1 MLADH
6 VDEPVLLLG
15 SRLGF
20 TGNAVD
26 GSDGLPQPVPGWRQ
40 RVRCHSLEKRQRV
53 KGSHR
58 RVMGPVVKTANEC
71 HEQRPST
78 VRGLLSGFSEA
89 PDNVYYGAR
98 LRRNFYRLFN
108 NIVEIYFQRLCARQ
122 ASLTRS
128 KIADRR

>member
-40 RVRCHSLEKRQRV
+40 RVRRRFSSDWQRV
-53 KGSHR
+53 KGSHW
-58 RVMGPVVKTANEC
+58 RVTGPVAEKTAND
-71 HEQRPST
+71 
-78 VRGLLSGFSEA
+78 A
-89 PDNVYYGAR
+89 
-98 LRRNFYRLFN
+98 
-108 NIVEIYFQRLCARQ
+108 
-122 ASLTRS
+122 TRS
-128 KIADRR
+128 GEPASADYCRASAKPPIMFIIVPDYDGISVLQ